1 MNKKYDEL
9 IKYVMQTEALSHAS
23 GLIAWDQETMMP
35 KGSVLQR
42 ADCLASLESEIH
54 KRKSNKIISDL
65 LGGVNTTDL
74 NQEQNSNIQH
84 IERSFLRASK
94 IPNDLATQIA
104 KICSLS
110 QMSWVEANK
119 TKNTT
124 DFLGY
129 FKEVINLKR
138 QEAQLSLIHI

>member
-9 IKYVMQTEALSHAS
+9 IKYVKQTEALSHAS

-65 LGGVNTTDL
+65 LGEVNTTNL
-74 NQEQNSNIQH
+74 NQEQNSNIYH

-94 IPNDLATQIA
+94 IPN
-104 KICSLS
+104 
-110 QMSWVEANK
+110 N
-119 TKNTT
+119 
-124 DFLGY
+124 
-129 FKEVINLKR
+129 
-138 QEAQLSLIHI
+138 